1 MNIENSLSSL
11 SSMYP
16 DQIGSSKSQG
26 SNLLSQLEENVAKAL
41 QLDNSSLSAGQ
52 SITETVN
59 PINPSDVINYMAEI
73 SNQSIPGMQFNII
86 A

>member
-11 SSMYP
+11 NAMYP
-16 DQIGSSKSQG
+16 DQIGSARGQG

-41 QLDNSSLSAGQ
+41 QLNSGASSAAPNV
-52 SITETVN
+52 IDKVN

-73 SNQSIPGMQFNII
+73 SNQSIPGMQLNFI